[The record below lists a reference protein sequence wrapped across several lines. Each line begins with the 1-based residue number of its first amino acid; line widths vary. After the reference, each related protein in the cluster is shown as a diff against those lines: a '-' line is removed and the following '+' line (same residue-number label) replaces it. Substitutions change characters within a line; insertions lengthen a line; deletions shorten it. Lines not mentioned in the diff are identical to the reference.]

1 MKQNILLCTDSYYY
15 SHFLQYPPGT
25 TSMYAYLES
34 RGGRYDEIV
43 FFGLQYII
51 KEYLSKPFTRA
62 DIEEAA
68 DIALLHGVPFNREEF
83 EYILNNY
90 NGYFPVTIKALPE
103 GTIAPVKVPMVTIEP
118 LVEDRK
124 TYWCVGFIQSLIL
137 QVWYPI
143 TVATNSREIKK
154 VIKQYLEETGDV
166 SGLPFKLHDF
176 GLRGTSSME
185 SGAIGGMAHLAVG
198 WKGTD
203 TMPALL
209 AARRYYNE
217 KIAGFS
223 IPAAE
228 HSTITSWLR
237 ENETEAYRNMIRQ
250 FSKEDS
256 IYAVVSDS
264 YDLMNA
270 VENIWGGEL
279 KDEVIASK
287 GILVVRPDS
296 GDPVATPIKVVEKLA
311 EKFGTTTNSK
321 GYKVLNNVR
330 VIQGDGIEIDTIRS
344 ICIGLKLKGFSIDN
358 IAFGMGGA
366 LLQIVNRD
374 DQKFAIKCSAIK
386 VNNVWRDVFKDPITD
401 PGKRSK
407 AGRVTTRR
415 KADGT
420 LYASVVGWS
429 DKGIEDPIALES
441 VYELGIAQEFE
452 SATWKVPYIREQSF
466 ADIRQR
472 AEV

>member
-1 MKQNILLCTDSYYY
+1 MKQNILICTDSYKY
-15 SHFLQYPPGT
+15 SHFKQYPPGT
-25 TSMYAYLES
+25 TAMFDYLES
-34 RGGRYDEIV
+34 RGGRYDELV

-51 KEYLSKPFTRA
+51 REYLCKPFTRE
-62 DIEEAA
+62 DLEEAA
-68 DIALLHGVPFNREEF
+68 DIAALHGVPFNREGF
-83 EYILNNY
+83 EYILKEY
-90 NGYFPVTIKALPE
+90 EGYFPVTIKALPE
-103 GTIAPVKVPMVTIEP
+103 GTVAPVKVPLITIEC
-118 LVEDRK
+118 EDFK
-124 TYWCVGFIQSLIL
+124 AFWCVGFLEALIL

-185 SGAIGGMAHLAVG
+185 SGVIGGMAHLANFL
-198 WKGTD
+198 GTD

-209 AARRYYNE
+209 GARRYYGE

-237 ENETEAYRNMIRQ
+237 ENETEAYRNMIQQ
-250 FSKEDS
+250 FSKEGS

-264 YDLMNA
+264 YNLMNA
-270 VENIWGGEL
+270 VGNIWGVTL
-279 KDEVIASK
+279 KEEVIASK
-287 GILVVRPDS
+287 GLLVLRPDS
-296 GDPVATPIKVVEKLA
+296 DDPVTTPIKVIEKLA

-330 VIQGDGIEIDTIRS
+330 VIQGDGIAIETIRS

-374 DQKFAIKCSAIK
+374 DQKFAIKCSATK
-386 VNNVWRDVFKDPITD
+386 VNGEWRDVFKDPITD
-401 PGKRSK
+401 PNKRSK
-407 AGRVTTRR
+407 PGRVTTRR

-429 DKGIEDPIALES
+429 DNGVEDPIALET
-441 VYELGIAQEFE
+441 VYKID
-452 SATWKVPYIREQSF
+452 KVTVGETRKNVPILREQNFSE
-466 ADIRQR
+466 IRNLCELQG
-472 AEV
+472 

>member
-1 MKQNILLCTDSYYY
+1 MKQNILLCTDSYKY
-15 SHFLQYPPGT
+15 SHFLQYPKGT
-25 TSMYAYLES
+25 TAMYDYLES
-34 RGGRYDEIV
+34 RGGRYDETL
-43 FFGLQYII
+43 FFGLNYII
-51 KEYLSKPFTRA
+51 KEYLMTPFTQA

-68 DIALLHGVPFNREEF
+68 EIAKLHGVPFNREGF
-83 EYILNNY
+83 EYILY
-90 NGYFPVTIKALPE
+90 EYSGYFPVKIFALPE
-103 GTIAPVKVPMVTIEP
+103 GTVAPTKVPLITIECTDP
-118 LVEDRK
+118 K
-124 TYWCVGFIQSLIL
+124 AFWCVGFIEALIL

-185 SGAIGGMAHLAVG
+185 SGAIGGMAHLVNFMG
-198 WKGTD
+198 SD

-217 KIAGFS
+217 DMAGYSIA
-223 IPAAE
+223 AAE
-228 HSTITSWLR
+228 HSTITSWLKD
-237 ENETEAYRNMIRQ
+237 NETEAYRNMIQQ
-250 FSKEDS
+250 FSKEGS

-270 VENIWGGEL
+270 VENIWGGSL
-279 KDEVIASK
+279 KEEVIASK
-287 GILVVRPDS
+287 GMLVVRPDS
-296 GDPVATPIKVVEKLA
+296 GDPVATPIKVIERLA
-311 EKFGTTTNSK
+311 EKFGTTMNDK

-330 VIQGDGIEIDTIRS
+330 VIQGDGINIDTIKS
-344 ICIGLKLKGFSIDN
+344 ICIGLKYKGFSIDN

-374 DQKFAIKCSAIK
+374 DQKFAIKCSA
-386 VNNVWRDVFKDPITD
+386 VMVDGVWRDVFKDPITD

-415 KADGT
+415 KENGT
-420 LYASVVGWS
+420 LYASTLGWS
-429 DKGIEDPIALES
+429 DNGIEDPIALQP
-441 VYELGIAQEFE
+441 VYALMKSIGPGYYPETNRDSFDN
-452 SATWKVPYIREQSF
+452 IRK
-466 ADIRQR
+466 R